1 MIINVRNTFL
11 FPCFNLN
18 YSRNDFSLTPSRLW
32 YGVIADGGF
41 TYILPP
47 DDSLAPHQTSVGGK
61 NEMTTLTSYNHQ
73 EVSHAFLFRRSLS
86 CSKIQPNTGKTTHVI
101 IQYKISSFIALCG
114 DFHLSMLQRS
124 GQPANVWRAGIC
136 PRTIDLVTYISE
148 KIDRAT
154 QCLERKHPSG

>member
-86 CSKIQPNTGKTTHVI
+86 CSKQPNTGKTTHVI

-114 DFHLSMLQRS
+114 DFHLSTLQRS
-124 GQPANVWRAGIC
+124 AQHGRRQTCGELAFVPALLKN
-136 PRTIDLVTYISE
+136 
-148 KIDRAT
+148 IDRKVFKRDKYC
-154 QCLERKHPSG
+154 CLE